1 MNMEP
6 GNHDFENAVSEFKEE
21 IKQDMKKNNP
31 NERGNTI
38 LIEGNIKDMHEFLS
52 NIKND
57 EIIKQSLHS
66 KYDMMCLN
74 STIHSLEWGI
84 ELELE
89 KNESVTIQLYT
100 DIEITDQLKIYLNKY
115 KTLSFDVTIK
125 SKSENLLDKIILYFK
140 YKNGVEIYSE
150 EFDIF
155 TFLYKIKQYPA
166 IEIVSYF
173 ISKYNTKFPDFFK
186 TESIRPVYETLKNIL
201 DDVEKDELKRKIIKV
216 LDSYQGPSYLVF

>member
-6 GNHDFENAVSEFKEE
+6 GNHDWKDTVSKFNEE
-21 IKQDMKKNNP
+21 IRQDMKKINP

-38 LIEGNIKDMHEFLS
+38 LIEGNIKDMYEFLS

-155 TFLYKIKQYPA
+155 TFL
-166 IEIVSYF
+166 
-173 ISKYNTKFPDFFK
+173 
-186 TESIRPVYETLKNIL
+186 
-201 DDVEKDELKRKIIKV
+201 
-216 LDSYQGPSYLVF
+216 

>member
-1 MNMEP
+1 METE
-6 GNHDFENAVSEFKEE
+6 NYNFENTASEFIDDVKH
-21 IKQDMKKNNP
+21 DVKKINP

-38 LIEGNIKDMHEFLS
+38 LIEGNIKDMYEFLS

-155 TFLYKIKQYPA
+155 TFLRVLPDQFLTYNKEKEDDGRIIVLLLFLYTQA
-166 IEIVSYF
+166 INLAS
-173 ISKYNTKFPDFFK
+173 PG
-186 TESIRPVYETLKNIL
+186 ES
-201 DDVEKDELKRKIIKV
+201 
-216 LDSYQGPSYLVF
+216 

>member
-1 MNMEP
+1 METE
-6 GNHDFENAVSEFKEE
+6 NYNFENTASEFIDDVKH
-21 IKQDMKKNNP
+21 DMKKINP

-38 LIEGNIKDMHEFLS
+38 LIEGNIKDMYEFLS

-155 TFLYKIKQYPA
+155 TFLYKIKQYPVNQ
-166 IEIVSYF
+166 IVSYF
-173 ISKYNTKFPDFFK
+173 ISRYNTKFPDFFK
-186 TESIRPVYETLKNIL
+186 TESIRPIYQMLRSII
-201 DDVEKDELKRKIIKV
+201 DDIDEDELKREIIKV
-216 LDSYQGPSYLVF
+216 LDSYQGPKYLIF

>member
-1 MNMEP
+1 METE
-6 GNHDFENAVSEFKEE
+6 NYNFENTASEFIDDVKH
-21 IKQDMKKNNP
+21 DVKKINP

-38 LIEGNIKDMHEFLS
+38 EAKGNIKDLYLFLTD
-52 NIKND
+52 IKND
-57 EIIKQSLHS
+57 EIIEQSLHS
-66 KYDMMCLN
+66 KYDSMCLN
-74 STIHSLEWGI
+74 STLHSLEWGI

-89 KNESVTIQLYT
+89 KNESINVQLYT

-155 TFLYKIKQYPA
+155 TFLYKIKQYPV

>member
-1 MNMEP
+1 METE
-6 GNHDFENAVSEFKEE
+6 NYNFENTASEFIDDVKH
-21 IKQDMKKNNP
+21 DVKKINP

-38 LIEGNIKDMHEFLS
+38 EAKGNIKDLHMFLTD
-52 NIKND
+52 IKND
-57 EIIKQSLHS
+57 EIIEQSLHS
-66 KYDMMCLN
+66 KYDTMCLN
-74 STIHSLEWGI
+74 STLHSLEWGI

-166 IEIVSYF
+166 NEIVSYF

>member
-6 GNHDFENAVSEFKEE
+6 GNHDWKDTVSEFKEE

-38 LIEGNIKDMHEFLS
+38 LIEGNIKDMYEFLS

-100 DIEITDQLKIYLNKY
+100 DIEITDHLKNYMIKY
-115 KTLSFDVTIK
+115 KSLSFDVIIK
-125 SKSENLLDKIILYFK
+125 SKSENLLDKIILYLK
-140 YKNGVEIYSE
+140 YNKGIEIYSE
-150 EFDIF
+150 NFDVF
-155 TFLYKIKQYPA
+155 TFLYKIKQYSVNQ
-166 IEIVSYF
+166 IVSYF
-173 ISKYNTKFPDFFK
+173 ISRYNTKFPDFFK
-186 TESIRPVYETLKNIL
+186 TESIRPIYQMLRSII
-201 DDVEKDELKRKIIKV
+201 DDIDENELKREIIKV
-216 LDSYQGPSYLVF
+216 LDSYQGPKYLVY

>member
-1 MNMEP
+1 METE
-6 GNHDFENAVSEFKEE
+6 NYNFENTASEFIDDVKH
-21 IKQDMKKNNP
+21 DVKKINP

-38 LIEGNIKDMHEFLS
+38 LIEGNIKDMYGFLS

-57 EIIKQSLHS
+57 EIIKQALHS

-155 TFLYKIKQYPA
+155 TFLYKIKQYPVNQ
-166 IEIVSYF
+166 IVSYF
-173 ISKYNTKFPDFFK
+173 ISRYNTKFPDFFK
-186 TESIRPVYETLKNIL
+186 TESIRPIYQMLRSII
-201 DDVEKDELKRKIIKV
+201 DDIDENELKREIIKV
-216 LDSYQGPSYLVF
+216 LDSYQGPKYLIF

>member
-1 MNMEP
+1 MAT
-6 GNHDFENAVSEFKEE
+6 ENYNCENTVSEFIDE
-21 IKQDMKKNNP
+21 IKHDVKKFNP

-38 LIEGNIKDMHEFLS
+38 EAKGNIKDLHMFLTD
-52 NIKND
+52 IKND
-57 EIIKQSLHS
+57 EIIEQSLHS
-66 KYDMMCLN
+66 KYDAMCLN

-155 TFLYKIKQYPA
+155 TFLYKIKQYPVNQ
-166 IEIVSYF
+166 IVSYF
-173 ISKYNTKFPDFFK
+173 ISRYNTKFPDFFK
-186 TESIRPVYETLKNIL
+186 TESIRPIYQMLRSIIDDIDKN
-201 DDVEKDELKRKIIKV
+201 ELKREIIKV
-216 LDSYQGPSYLVF
+216 LDSYQGPKYLVY

>member
-6 GNHDFENAVSEFKEE
+6 GNHDWKDTVSKFNEE
-21 IKQDMKKNNP
+21 IRQDMKKINP

-38 LIEGNIKDMHEFLS
+38 LIEGNIKDMYGFLS

-57 EIIKQSLHS
+57 EIIKQTLHS

-166 IEIVSYF
+166 NEIVSYF

-186 TESIRPVYETLKNIL
+186 TESIRPVYETLKNIIN
-201 DDVEKDELKRKIIKV
+201 DIEKDELKRKIIKV
-216 LDSYQGPSYLVF
+216 LDSYQGPRYLVY

>member
-1 MNMEP
+1 MKTENY
-6 GNHDFENAVSEFKEE
+6 DFENAVSKFNEE

-38 LIEGNIKDMHEFLS
+38 LIEGNIKDMYEFLS

-100 DIEITDQLKIYLNKY
+100 DIEITNQLKIYLNKY

-125 SKSENLLDKIILYFK
+125 SKSENLLDKVILYFK

-166 IEIVSYF
+166 NEIVSYF

-186 TESIRPVYETLKNIL
+186 TESIRPVYETLKNIIN
-201 DDVEKDELKRKIIKV
+201 DIEKDELKRKIIKV
-216 LDSYQGPSYLVF
+216 LDSYQGPRYLVY

>member
-6 GNHDFENAVSEFKEE
+6 GNHDWKDTVSEFKEE

-38 LIEGNIKDMHEFLS
+38 LIEGNIKDMYEFLS

-140 YKNGVEIYSE
+140 YKNGAEIYSE

-166 IEIVSYF
+166 NEIVSYF

-216 LDSYQGPSYLVF
+216 LDSYQGPRYLVY

>member
-6 GNHDFENAVSEFKEE
+6 GNHDWKDTVSEFKEE

-38 LIEGNIKDMHEFLS
+38 LIEGNIKDMYEFLS

-155 TFLYKIKQYPA
+155 TFLYKIKQYPVNQ
-166 IEIVSYF
+166 IVSYF
-173 ISKYNTKFPDFFK
+173 ISRYNTKFPDFFK
-186 TESIRPVYETLKNIL
+186 TESIRPIYQIL
-201 DDVEKDELKRKIIKV
+201 RSIIDDIDENELKREIIKV
-216 LDSYQGPSYLVF
+216 LDSYQGPKYLIY

>member
-6 GNHDFENAVSEFKEE
+6 GNHDCKDTVSKFNEE
-21 IKQDMKKNNP
+21 IRQDMKKINP

-38 LIEGNIKDMHEFLS
+38 LIEGNIKDMYGFLS

-57 EIIKQSLHS
+57 EIIKQTLHS

-125 SKSENLLDKIILYFK
+125 SKSENLLDKVILYFK

-166 IEIVSYF
+166 NEIVSYF

-216 LDSYQGPSYLVF
+216 LDSYQGPRYLVY

>member
-1 MNMEP
+1 MNMKTE
-6 GNHDFENAVSEFKEE
+6 NYDFENAVSEFKEG
-21 IKQDMKKNNP
+21 IKQDMKKINP

-38 LIEGNIKDMHEFLS
+38 LIEGNIKDMYEFLS

-57 EIIKQSLHS
+57 EIIKQTLHS

-166 IEIVSYF
+166 NEIVSYF

-216 LDSYQGPSYLVF
+216 LDSYQGPRYLVY